1 MFITYDLLKNHGAC
15 EDGLKWF
22 KDNYPNGCELS
33 EVKDAPAEFVW
44 WFYNNIQQD
53 ERLYRLCGVN
63 HSFGV
68 NGSNGVNYSNGV
80 NGSDGVNGSN
90 GVNYSDGVNCS
101 NGVNGS
107 NGVNYSNGV
116 NGSDGVNGSNG
127 VNYSF
132 GVNGSLGISNSF
144 GVNGSFGI
152 SNSFGVDMALFLS
165 NKPRTY
171 SIFGREVSEE
181 RFYEVREKLYDKLS
195 GWRPTFNNIKALYLA
210 NGSDWKL
217 TPIKDAENISKKEA
231 WADMP
236 KPAIKYVKS
245 LPEFDAEMFKEIT
258 ELEGDKTNE
267 Q

>member
-63 HSFGV
+63 HSF
-68 NGSNGVNYSNGV
+68 
-80 NGSDGVNGSN
+80 
-90 GVNYSDGVNCS
+90 
-101 NGVNGS
+101 GVNGS